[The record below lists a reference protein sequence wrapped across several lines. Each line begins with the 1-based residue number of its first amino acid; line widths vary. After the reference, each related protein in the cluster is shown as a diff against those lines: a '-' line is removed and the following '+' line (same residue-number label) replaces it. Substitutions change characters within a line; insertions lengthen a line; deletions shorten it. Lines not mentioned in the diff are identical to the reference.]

1 MHPPGRSKNQDALV
15 SVTGVI
21 DTDADSVAQP
31 VNMLLV
37 DNVNLLSLQE
47 AEALKP
53 IFSKML
59 YFAALTGQV
68 SRKREHEPWSPD
80 ESPAKASR
88 CRVLSRSPAG
98 PALPDYSSTSNEEKN
113 EV

>member
-1 MHPPGRSKNQDALV
+1 MLLTVLPTFSQRAAVIRKKDAVSLPFAIYIVTDFKLDPPARAKAQAALV

-21 DTDADSVAQP
+21 DTDADSVVQP

-37 DNVNLLSLQE
+37 DNVHLLALQE
-47 AEALKP
+47 AETLKP

-68 SRKREHEPWSPD
+68 SRKKEHEP
-80 ESPAKASR
+80 
-88 CRVLSRSPAG
+88 
-98 PALPDYSSTSNEEKN
+98 
-113 EV
+113 